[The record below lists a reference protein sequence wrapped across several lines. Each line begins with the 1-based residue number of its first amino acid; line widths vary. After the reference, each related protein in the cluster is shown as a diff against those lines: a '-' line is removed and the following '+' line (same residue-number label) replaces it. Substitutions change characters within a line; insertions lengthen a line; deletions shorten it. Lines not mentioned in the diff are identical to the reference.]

1 MPPPVPRPAGRSA
14 SIAAVPDGFSRSEG
28 KELSRFQN
36 KEIAR
41 GLVSSTR
48 VQAAGMVAAVG
59 LQTTAMLSREAL
71 FQADGDPATAARL
84 NHIVDQYAAYVG
96 NEVARFQY

>member
-1 MPPPVPRPAGRSA
+1 MSNLIPRSNSSVP
-14 SIAAVPDGFSRSEG
+14 AVPDGFSRSEG
-28 KELSRFQN
+28 KELSRLQN

-41 GLVSSTR
+41 GLVTGTR
-48 VQAAGMVAAVG
+48 IQAAGMAAAIG
-59 LQTTAMLSREAL
+59 LQTTAMLSREAN
-71 FQADGDPATAARL
+71 FQADGDPAAAARL